1 MKQSRQATEKKC
13 KVMRGKKARRERKI
27 SVRRFRE
34 LEDKL
39 EIEYA
44 KLTIKDLRFDDRMR
58 REAMRLERDRKVD
71 YVR

>member
-1 MKQSRQATEKKC
+1 
-13 KVMRGKKARRERKI
+13 MRGKKARRERKI